1 LWGGGYNELVY
12 YFLLRQITFISRV
25 NNLSKHCRAVI
36 GLRDRDHMI
45 IEYTATYAITHPKWL
60 SRRKAS
66 IINVCYLISGNYIL
80 LRHTFCIYLLFLT
93 FSIFYNK
100 MKKQQKTHPKKQ
112 TKTKNKQ
119 KKHLITWVAFVKPIY
134 LSFDGVFGFLCYKY
148 IDINFQF
155 NLSFN
160 KSFWPC
166 IADNT

>member
-1 LWGGGYNELVY
+1 MVLSLEKKS
-12 YFLLRQITFISRV
+12 LLPRCYQQCKAKKIYWRTNWIENLYQYICNIRNQIHHRKKDISV
-25 NNLSKHCRAVI
+25 
-36 GLRDRDHMI
+36 LR
-45 IEYTATYAITHPKWL
+45 THPKWL

-119 KKHLITWVAFVKPIY
+119 KKQQQKTTQIPQCQSSSENLIK
-134 LSFDGVFGFLCYKY
+134 
-148 IDINFQF
+148 
-155 NLSFN
+155 
-160 KSFWPC
+160 KS
-166 IADNT
+166 

>member
-1 LWGGGYNELVY
+1 MVLSLEKKS
-12 YFLLRQITFISRV
+12 LLPRCYQQCKAKKIYWRTNWIENLYQYICNIRNQIHHRKKDISV
-25 NNLSKHCRAVI
+25 
-36 GLRDRDHMI
+36 LR
-45 IEYTATYAITHPKWL
+45 TQPKWL

-119 KKHLITWVAFVKPIY
+119 KQKTNRKNNNKKQH
-134 LSFDGVFGFLCYKY
+134 KY
-148 IDINFQF
+148 HNVRAVPKI
-155 NLSFN
+155 
-160 KSFWPC
+160 
-166 IADNT
+166 